1 MIVNNL
7 LIKLKE
13 SDNENIAK
21 ARDVLL
27 SMKGKIDV
35 LRDLQVEV
43 DIRHGS
49 SSYDIML
56 ITKFE
61 TMKDLDSYL
70 IHPLHIEVSRYI
82 STVFESGASLCYE
95 SKKEYDKD

>member
-13 SDNENIAK
+13 RDNENIAK

-82 STVFESGASLCYE
+82 STVLESGASLCYE
-95 SKKEYDKD
+95 S

>member
-7 LIKLKE
+7 FIKLKE
-13 SDNENIAK
+13 RDNENISK

-27 SMKGKIDV
+27 SMKGKIEV
-35 LRDLQVEV
+35 LRDVQVEV
-43 DIRHGS
+43 DIRHGP

-70 IHPLHIEVSRYI
+70 IHPLHVDVSRYI
-82 STVFESGASLCYE
+82 STVLESGASLCYE
-95 SKKEYDKD
+95 SKEE

>member
-1 MIVNNL
+1 MEMIVNNL

-13 SDNENIAK
+13 RDNENIAK

-43 DIRHGS
+43 DIRHGP

-70 IHPLHIEVSRYI
+70 IHPMHFEVSRYI
-82 STVFESGASLCYE
+82 STVLESGASMCYE
-95 SKKEYDKD
+95 S

>member
-13 SDNENIAK
+13 GDNENIAK

-35 LRDLQVEV
+35 LGDVQVEV
-43 DIRHGS
+43 DIRHGP

-56 ITKFE
+56 ITK
-61 TMKDLDSYL
+61 L
-70 IHPLHIEVSRYI
+70 RQ
-82 STVFESGASLCYE
+82 
-95 SKKEYDKD
+95 

>member
-13 SDNENIAK
+13 RDNENIAK
-21 ARDVLL
+21 ARDGLL

-43 DIRHGS
+43 DIRHGP

-82 STVFESGASLCYE
+82 STVLESGASLCYE
-95 SKKEYDKD
+95 SEKE